1 MKIRDIEVEFD
12 FLDADDVEKFEREA
26 KKVQETCKEKQKIEM
41 PTSQAIR
48 EECKVIN
55 EFFDN
60 VFGEGISIKLFNG
73 KNNLMEHV
81 KAFED
86 IVQEKL
92 KNERDLSTLYE
103 RYQPNREQRRHNPY
117 YRRNNK

>member
-26 KKVQETCKEKQKIEM
+26 KKVQEICKEKQKIEM

-55 EFFDN
+55 DFFDN
-60 VFGEGISIKLFNG
+60 VFGEGVSVKIFNE
-73 KNNLMEHV
+73 KNNLMDHV

-86 IVQEKL
+86 IVQEKI
-92 KNERDLSTLYE
+92 KNEKDLSELYG
-103 RYQPNREQRRHNPY
+103 RYQPNREQRRYNQKY
-117 YRRNNK
+117 EKRNR